1 MIRTVSIRTV
11 LAVTVVALGVCAA
24 AAQQD
29 PIAARRALMKANGDA
44 AKTAGAMAKGDTPF
58 DLAAAHK
65 IFATFEDA
73 AAKMPALFPDNSK
86 TGGDT
91 AADPKIWQNM
101 ADFKARFAKFGED
114 AKAADASV
122 KDLDSF
128 KAALGDIGKNDCGG
142 CHQNYRVKK
151 S

>member
-1 MIRTVSIRTV
+1 MIRSVF
-11 LAVTVVALGVCAA
+11 AVAAIALGLSVAV
-24 AAQQD
+24 AQQD
-29 PIAARRALMKANGDA
+29 PIAARKALMKANGDE
-44 AKTAGAMAKGDTPF
+44 AKIGAAMAKGEAPF
-58 DLAAAHK
+58 DLAKAHK
-65 IFATFEDA
+65 MFATFEDA

-91 AADPKIWQNM
+91 AADPKIWENM
-101 ADFKARFAKFGED
+101 ADFKDKFAKFGAD

-128 KAALGDIGKNDCGG
+128 KAAFGNIGKNDCGG
-142 CHQNYRVKK
+142 CHQKYRIKK